1 MFVLI
6 KNIDVYAPKSIGIN
20 DILICGNKIIEIGK
34 NLNYSFKN
42 IKKIDGSGKK
52 ATPSFIDQH
61 IHVLGGGG
69 EGGYR
74 TRVPEVNLSEL
85 LRGGVTTLVGLLGTD
100 CITRNV
106 ESLIAKTK
114 ALKEYGLTAYCLT
127 GGYEY
132 PSPTV
137 TGCVKKDI
145 VMIEEII
152 GIKLALSDHRS
163 SSVTINELE
172 KMALSARVG
181 GMLSGKAGYLKLH
194 MGNADAGLDL
204 VFDIL
209 KKGEI
214 PTQIFRPTHVGRK
227 EKLFYQSIEFNK
239 MGGYIDITA
248 SDDGNILTVVELFKI
263 LNKENVLLDK
273 VTLSSDGNGSWSTYD
288 SFGNMT
294 DIGAASSDGIYKQI
308 KKLVENNIYSLEDAL
323 PFGTSNVAHA
333 LGISSVKGYIKENYS
348 PDILILDGKLEIDTV
363 ISNGNVLMENKEI
376 LTKVFFE

>member
-6 KNIDVYAPKSIGIN
+6 KNIDVYTPKSIGIN

-34 NLNYSFKN
+34 NLDYSFKN
-42 IKKIDGSGKK
+42 IKVIDGSGKK
-52 ATPSFIDQH
+52 AIPSFIDQH
-61 IHVLGGGG
+61 IHILGGGG

-100 CITRNV
+100 CITRSL

-132 PSPTV
+132 PSPTI

-163 SSVTINELE
+163 SSVTMNELE
-172 KMALSARVG
+172 KIALSARVG
-181 GMLSGKAGYLKLH
+181 GMLSGKAGYVKLH
-194 MGNADAGLDL
+194 MGDADSALDL

-214 PTQIFRPTHVGRK
+214 PILIFRPTHVSRK
-227 EKLFYQSIEFNK
+227 EKLFYQSIDFNK
-239 MGGYIDITA
+239 MGGYIDLTA
-248 SDDGNILTVVELFKI
+248 SDNNILTVIELFKI
-263 LNKENVLLDK
+263 LNKENALLDK

-288 SFGNMT
+288 SFGNIT
-294 DIGAASSDGIYKQI
+294 DIGAASSNGIYKQI
-308 KKLVENNIYSLEDAL
+308 KNLVQNNVYSLEDAL
-323 PFGTSNVAHA
+323 PFGTSNVANA
-333 LGISSVKGYIKENYS
+333 LGIASTKGYIKENYS
-348 PDILILDGKLEIDTV
+348 SDILILDEKLEIDTV
-363 ISNGNVLMENKEI
+363 IANGNVLMENREI